1 MYNTIKDHHLT
12 GTHGVPQRPVQ
23 GVPTGQPP
31 YRDKADEGI
40 VKKDRLLPDVNVW
53 PIAMND
59 ISEKYSGD
67 GLRQLAGLMVEVT
80 RKFTGSIDSWRF
92 DERDSLQDLILRCAN
107 RLRDRARVDL
117 IDVYRNCDGE
127 LELDLKRYIGN
138 KGNIYCINLKPLYGM
153 KCKNRKLFEVL
164 LSFIKEL
171 PFDSIFDTCEDRI
184 DWIWTFLIEEMAY
197 CREAPNEDYGETLK
211 GSVDFLSRYEKKY
224 KGFQVID
231 WKSRLESYRPKREVY
246 KKLKELLL
254 ASEKLDF
261 QVVQRISVR
270 DGYESMVDFYHTFL
284 ITDDDESEF
293 TRSYINMLNDCSNEY
308 DLISTYAHATVSND
322 GMEAFEEGLEE
333 KLKEVEN
340 FICELNELI
349 ERI

>member
-12 GTHGVPQRPVQ
+12 GTHRVPQRPVQ
-23 GVPTGQPP
+23 GVPTGKPLH
-31 YRDKADEGI
+31 RDKADESI
-40 VKKDRLLPDVNVW
+40 IKKDGLLPDLNVW
-53 PIAMND
+53 PIALND
-59 ISEKYSGD
+59 LSGKFSGE
-67 GLRQLAGLMVEVT
+67 GLRRLAGLMVEAT
-80 RKFTGSIDSWRF
+80 RTFTGSIDTWRF
-92 DERDSLQDLILRCAN
+92 NNGNSLQDLILRCAN

-138 KGNIYCINLKPLYGM
+138 KGNIYCIDLKPLYGM
-153 KCKNRKLFEVL
+153 KRKNRKMFEIL
-164 LSFIKEL
+164 LSFVKGL
-171 PFDSIFDTCEDRI
+171 PFDSIFDTSEDRI

-197 CREAPNEDYGETLK
+197 CREAPNEDYGESLK

-224 KGFQVID
+224 NDFQVRD
-231 WKSRLESYRPKREVY
+231 WKSRLESYHPRREVY
-246 KKLKELLL
+246 RKLKELLL

-284 ITDDDESEF
+284 ITDDGESEF

-308 DLISTYAHATVSND
+308 DLLSTYAHATVRNE
-322 GMEAFEEGLEE
+322 GTGNFEEGLEE
-333 KLKEVEN
+333 KLKQVEN